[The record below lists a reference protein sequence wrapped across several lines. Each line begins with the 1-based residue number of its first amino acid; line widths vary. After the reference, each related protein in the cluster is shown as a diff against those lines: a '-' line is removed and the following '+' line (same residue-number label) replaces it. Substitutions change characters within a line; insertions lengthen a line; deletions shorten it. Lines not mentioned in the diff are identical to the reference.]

1 MESKLEA
8 LREIEEEK
16 TRLES
21 LSDAIWDHPEVKY
34 EETFAAE
41 TLSGYLKEKG
51 FEVQT
56 GVADIPTA
64 FVATYG
70 EGKPVIGILAEY
82 DALDNMSQQAEALE
96 RCPVTKGA
104 AGHGCGHNLLGVGS
118 VGAALAIRRYL
129 MQGHPGQVKLFGCPA
144 EEGGSGKTFMARD
157 GVFDGLDA
165 ALTWHPGDTNDV
177 ANGSNLANC
186 QIRYRFSGK
195 SAHAAISPE
204 LGRSALD
211 AAELMNIGVQFLRE
225 HMPSSCRI
233 HYAFTNAG
241 GKSPNVVPDE
251 AELLYLMRAPK
262 LPQVRDLNRRVDDIA
277 RGAAL
282 MTGTKLTIDFVKA
295 VSNVM
300 PNKTL
305 GLQLQKNYE
314 LLGAAEYDDAD
325 RALAE
330 RIRGTIEEKDDYYA
344 MLVGKIPDEELR
356 KVYMADADKPI
367 YEKVLPYRAAEETSM
382 ASSDVGDVSWICPTA
397 QISAA
402 TMPGG
407 TNMHSWQEVA
417 VGKSRMAKKAMLQA
431 AKIIAATAID
441 LYSDPSVIEKAK
453 EEHRAR
459 TENVPYVCPIPKG
472 VRPPM

>member
-144 EEGGSGKTFMARD
+144 EEGGSGKT
-157 GVFDGLDA
+157 
-165 ALTWHPGDTNDV
+165 
-177 ANGSNLANC
+177 
-186 QIRYRFSGK
+186 
-195 SAHAAISPE
+195 
-204 LGRSALD
+204 
-211 AAELMNIGVQFLRE
+211 
-225 HMPSSCRI
+225 
-233 HYAFTNAG
+233 
-241 GKSPNVVPDE
+241 
-251 AELLYLMRAPK
+251 
-262 LPQVRDLNRRVDDIA
+262 
-277 RGAAL
+277 
-282 MTGTKLTIDFVKA
+282 
-295 VSNVM
+295 
-300 PNKTL
+300 
-305 GLQLQKNYE
+305 
-314 LLGAAEYDDAD
+314 
-325 RALAE
+325 
-330 RIRGTIEEKDDYYA
+330 
-344 MLVGKIPDEELR
+344 
-356 KVYMADADKPI
+356 
-367 YEKVLPYRAAEETSM
+367 
-382 ASSDVGDVSWICPTA
+382 
-397 QISAA
+397 
-402 TMPGG
+402 
-407 TNMHSWQEVA
+407 
-417 VGKSRMAKKAMLQA
+417 
-431 AKIIAATAID
+431 
-441 LYSDPSVIEKAK
+441 
-453 EEHRAR
+453 
-459 TENVPYVCPIPKG
+459 
-472 VRPPM
+472 